1 MSIICETPED
11 TEQLG
16 AKIGRVVAP
25 GAVLA
30 FRGGLGAG
38 KTCLIRGLA
47 AGLEIK
53 EIITSPTYTI
63 ANEYEGRM
71 VFYHIDAYRLDG
83 PADFEM
89 LDSHYYLYSNAVC
102 AIEWSE
108 TIEAVLP
115 PDRIQITLEVMDNGS
130 RKISIE
136 DPYLERALS

>member
-1 MSIICETPED
+1 
-11 TEQLG
+11 
-16 AKIGRVVAP
+16 
-25 GAVLA
+25 LA